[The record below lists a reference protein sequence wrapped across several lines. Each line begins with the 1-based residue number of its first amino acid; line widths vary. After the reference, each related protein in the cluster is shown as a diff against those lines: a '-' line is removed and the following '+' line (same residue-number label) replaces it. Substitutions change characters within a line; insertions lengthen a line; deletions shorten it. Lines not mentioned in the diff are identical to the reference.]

1 MAWVRKGYNKV
12 IFAGQIENS
21 PELRR
26 TPQGVA
32 IGAFSLCVPKSRAQ
46 EENVLVDV
54 VIFRSLAEEYCPL
67 LTVGRTVLVE
77 GVLAPYRWHKVEGA
91 RQRAYEVHATTI
103 RILEE

>member
-1 MAWVRKGYNKV
+1 VRQGYNKV
-12 IFAGQIENS
+12 IFAGRIESS

-26 TPQGVA
+26 TPRGVA

-46 EENVLVDV
+46 EEDVLVDV
-54 VIFRSLAEEYCPL
+54 VAFRRLAEEYCPL

-77 GVLAPYRWHKVEGA
+77 GVLAPYRWHKAEGA

>member
-1 MAWVRKGYNKV
+1 MRRGYNKV
-12 IFAGQIENS
+12 IFAGRIESS

-32 IGAFSLCVPKSRAQ
+32 IGAFSLCVPKSRA
-46 EENVLVDV
+46 EDDLLVDV
-54 VIFRSLAEEYCPL
+54 VAFRGLAEEYCPL

-77 GVLAPYRWHKVEGA
+77 GVLAPYRWHKVKGT

>member
-1 MAWVRKGYNKV
+1 MRKGYNKV
-12 IFAGQIENS
+12 IFAGQIERS

-26 TPQGVA
+26 TPQGAA
-32 IGAFSLCVPKSRAQ
+32 IGTFSLYVPKSRAQ
-46 EENVLVDV
+46 EESVIVDV

-77 GVLAPYRWHKVEGA
+77 GVLAPYRRHKVENA
-91 RQRAYEVHATTI
+91 RQRVYEVHATTI

>member
-1 MAWVRKGYNKV
+1 VRQGYNKV
-12 IFAGQIENS
+12 IFAGRIESS

-32 IGAFSLCVPKSRAQ
+32 IGAFSLCVPKSRAK
-46 EENVLVDV
+46 EDDLFVDV
-54 VIFRSLAEEYCPL
+54 VAFRGLAEEYCPL

-77 GVLAPYRWHKVEGA
+77 GVLAPYRWHKVKGT

>member
-1 MAWVRKGYNKV
+1 MACVRKGYNKV
-12 IFAGQIENS
+12 IFVGQIENS

-46 EENVLVDV
+46 EENILVDV
-54 VIFRSLAEEYCPL
+54 VVFRSLAEEYCPL

-77 GVLAPYRWHKVEGA
+77 GALAPYRWHQVDDA
-91 RQRAYEVHATTI
+91 RQRAYEVHVTTI

>member
-1 MAWVRKGYNKV
+1 MACVRKGYNKV
-12 IFAGQIENS
+12 IFAGQIERS

-32 IGAFSLCVPKSRAQ
+32 IGTFSLYVPKGRAQ
-46 EENVLVDV
+46 EENVLVDI

-77 GVLAPYRWHKVEGA
+77 GVLAPYRWHKTDDA
-91 RQRAYEVHATTI
+91 RQGVYEVHATTI

>member
-1 MAWVRKGYNKV
+1 MACVRKGYNKV
-12 IFAGQIENS
+12 IFVGQIENS

-32 IGAFSLCVPKSRAQ
+32 IGAFSLYVPKGRAQ
-46 EENVLVDV
+46 EEPVLVDIV
-54 VIFRSLAEEYCPL
+54 VFRSLAEEYCPL

-77 GVLAPYRWHKVEGA
+77 GRLVPYRWHKTDDA
-91 RQRAYEVHATTI
+91 RQKAYEVHATTI

>member
-1 MAWVRKGYNKV
+1 MRKGYNRV
-12 IFAGQIENS
+12 IFAGQIERS

-32 IGAFSLCVPKSRAQ
+32 LGTFSLYVPKSRAQ
-46 EENVLVDV
+46 EESVIVDV

-77 GVLAPYRWHKVEGA
+77 GVLAPYRWHKVENA
-91 RQRAYEVHATTI
+91 RQRVYEVHATTI
-103 RILEE
+103 RVLEE